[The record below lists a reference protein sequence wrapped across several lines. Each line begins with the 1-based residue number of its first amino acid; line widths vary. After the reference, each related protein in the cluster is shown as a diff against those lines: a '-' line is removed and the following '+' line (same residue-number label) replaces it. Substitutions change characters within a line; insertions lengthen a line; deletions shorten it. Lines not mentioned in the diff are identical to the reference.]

1 MTRRFASTPDGIDL
15 DPPASALV
23 PLQPATLDR
32 SGAVLGGPG
41 EGAGY
46 RHIWMTIGPKTE
58 WPGPRVYDGEL
69 ATPLAMCGAV
79 YDGRAVEPGANKE
92 LPVCERCK
100 ALIDNH
106 NRGAKLGGRI
116 EVR

>member
-41 EGAGY
+41 EGSGY
-46 RHIWMTIGPKTE
+46 RHIWTTATSWRADGPFQ
-58 WPGPRVYDGEL
+58 
-69 ATPLAMCGAV
+69 PLAMCGAM
-79 YDGRAVEPGANKE
+79 YDGRKVEPGANKE
-92 LPVCERCK
+92 LPVCERCV
-100 ALIDNH
+100 ALLDGH